1 MGDLSLILLAAGD
14 STRFGLPSKKQ
25 WLYQNSKPLWQFV
38 AESFTNSYNF
48 SEVVIV
54 GNQDEIKL
62 MKNFAN
68 YKFVAGG
75 KTRQESL
82 VNALELINSE
92 YVLVNDVA
100 RCCLDKEL
108 LARILNAKKPN
119 SCVVP
124 TLKVSDT
131 VYFDGKPID
140 REKLVR
146 VQTPQLSHTSTLKE
160 VLKSDKEFTDESSA
174 FFANSKE
181 VIFVEGSQ
189 KAQKLTYKEELK
201 SLKCLKPP
209 ANNPKVGFGIDI
221 HPFESGK
228 QMVLCGVEIES
239 PFGFKAHSDGD
250 VAIHALIDALLGASN
265 LGDIGELFPDTDS
278 KYKNVDSKELLK
290 AVAKLIKGVGY
301 EIINCDLSIVAQAPK
316 VSPHKDAMREIL
328 SNILDIGANQINI
341 KATTGEELGFV
352 GRKEGVV
359 VYATA
364 TLNYYRWNE
373 IWKLL

>member
-1 MGDLSLILLAAGD
+1 MGDFSLILLAAGN
-14 STRFGLPSKKQ
+14 STRFGLPTKKQ
-25 WLYQNSKPLWQFV
+25 WLYQNHKPLWQFV
-38 AESFTNSYNF
+38 AESFTENYNF
-48 SEVVIV
+48 SQIVIV
-54 GNQDEIKL
+54 ANQNELKL
-62 MKNFAN
+62 MKSFAD

-75 KTRQESL
+75 NSRQESL
-82 VNALELINSE
+82 QNALELIESE

-100 RCCLDKEL
+100 RCCLDSEL
-108 LARILNAKKPN
+108 LKRLLSAKKEN

-146 VQTPQLSHTSTLKE
+146 VQTPQLSHTTTLKE
-160 VLKSDKEFTDESSA
+160 VLKSSKEFTDESSA

-201 SLKCLKPP
+201 SLKCLKAP
-209 ANNPKVGFGIDI
+209 ANSPKVGFGIDI

-278 KYKNVDSKELLK
+278 KYKNADSRELLD
-290 AVAKLIKGVGY
+290 AVTKLIKDVGY

-316 VSPHKDAMREIL
+316 ISPHKEAMKDSLSAIL
-328 SNILDIGANQINI
+328 KIGKNQINI

-359 VYATA
+359 VYATV
-364 TLNYYRWNE
+364 TLNYYRWDE
-373 IWKLL
+373 I

>member
-1 MGDLSLILLAAGD
+1 MGDFSLILLAAGN
-14 STRFGLPSKKQ
+14 STRFGLPTKKQ
-25 WLYQNSKPLWQFV
+25 WLYQKSKPLWQFV
-38 AESFTNSYNF
+38 AESFTKNYNF
-48 SEVVIV
+48 SQIVIV
-54 GNQDEIKL
+54 GNQDELKL
-62 MKNFAN
+62 MQSFAD

-75 KTRQESL
+75 NSRQESL
-82 VNALELINSE
+82 QNALALIDSE

-100 RCCLDKEL
+100 RCCLDSEL
-108 LARILNAKKPN
+108 LKRLLSAKKAN

-131 VYFDGKPID
+131 VYFDGKPIN

-146 VQTPQLSHTSTLKE
+146 VQTPQLSHTATLKE
-160 VLKSDKEFTDESSA
+160 VLKSNKEFTDESSA

-201 SLKCLKPP
+201 SLKCLKAP
-209 ANNPKVGFGIDI
+209 ANSPKVGFGIDI
-221 HPFESGK
+221 HPFESDK
-228 QMVLCGVEIES
+228 QMVLCGVEIDS

-278 KYKNVDSKELLK
+278 EYKNADSKELLR
-290 AVAKLIKGVGY
+290 AVTKLVKGVGY
-301 EIINCDLSIVAQAPK
+301 EIVNCDLSIVAQAPK
-316 VSPHKDAMREIL
+316 ISPHKNAMRATLADILEI
-328 SNILDIGANQINI
+328 GRNQINI

-364 TLNYYRWNE
+364 TLNYYRWDE
-373 IWKLL
+373 I